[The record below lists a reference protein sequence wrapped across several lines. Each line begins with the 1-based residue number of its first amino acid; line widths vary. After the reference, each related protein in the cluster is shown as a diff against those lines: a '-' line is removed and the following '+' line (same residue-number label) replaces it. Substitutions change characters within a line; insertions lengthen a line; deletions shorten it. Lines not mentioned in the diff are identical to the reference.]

1 MGLTRVLGIS
11 IPSCPKEVV
20 AVLKWDRLES
30 VTCVSPV
37 ACAGLGLTGGMSG
50 MWKHQRAWMAGLVS
64 RSSNSMRSRLGG
76 LQHSKALLSRKP
88 AMRFTRLLE
97 KEERD

>member
-11 IPSCPKEVV
+11 IPSFGCPKELV

-50 MWKHQRAWMAGLVS
+50 MWQAPESLDGRFGEPKLKQYEVTARGPS
-64 RSSNSMRSRLGG
+64 TQQG
-76 LQHSKALLSRKP
+76 P
-88 AMRFTRLLE
+88 AVAETSDAFHE
-97 KEERD
+97 AA